1 MALISNINQCAQNDK
16 FKPVPNPGLR
26 IIPDQYQIRDRDSDL
41 TLKQNQIQNRDS
53 DLVIN
58 KTKSETKSETGS

>member
-16 FKPVPNPGLR
+16 FKPLPNPGLR

-41 TLKQNQIQNRDS
+41 TLSKTKSKTDRFGHKQNQI
-53 DLVIN
+53 
-58 KTKSETKSETGS
+58 